1 MEVDYKKTFHSL
13 SAPCA
18 VLDREFRFVDMN
30 EAYLETLDVVAED
43 LVGQRM
49 LDVFP
54 EGEERQKLLSVAF
67 GKALSGKNG
76 SLHEIE
82 YAIPDDDTKSGMR
95 NIWWNMHFTPVKN
108 SQDGVSYIILRVND
122 VTGLVKNR
130 ELKDAIAGEMQHRF
144 GNLMAMISTLARMT
158 ARGQTSLDEFLP
170 DFEAR
175 IQTLTKTHSLLTNG
189 DWNGLTMD
197 RLIHQQLDVYA
208 DKLGNSIFVDGPEL
222 RVNAAEAQSISMA
235 LHELTTNAAK
245 YGALHQDGGKLSIRW
260 TKLDEGFEFEWGETG
275 LVGITEPTKKGF
287 GTMILT
293 QILPSQLN
301 GSVTREFFPDSYKFR
316 LRVDQRDAA

>member
-1 MEVDYKKTFHSL
+1 M
-13 SAPCA
+13 
-18 VLDREFRFVDMN
+18 
-30 EAYLETLDVVAED
+30 
-43 LVGQRM
+43 
-49 LDVFP
+49 
-54 EGEERQKLLSVAF
+54 
-67 GKALSGKNG
+67 
-76 SLHEIE
+76 
-82 YAIPDDDTKSGMR
+82 
-95 NIWWNMHFTPVKN
+95 
-108 SQDGVSYIILRVND
+108 ND

-130 ELKDAIAGEMQHRF
+130 ELKDAIAGEMQHRV

-245 YGALHQDGGKLSIRW
+245 YGALHQDGGKLSISW